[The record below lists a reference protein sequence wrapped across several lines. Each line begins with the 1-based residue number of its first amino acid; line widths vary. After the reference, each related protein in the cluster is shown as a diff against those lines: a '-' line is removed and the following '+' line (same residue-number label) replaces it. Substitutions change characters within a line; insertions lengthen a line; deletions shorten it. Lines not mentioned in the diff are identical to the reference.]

1 VLGVLLLLFTKA
13 TLKKNNNDTLRMSS
27 SSPSSLAKCTTIRK
41 INVVGVVLLLLLFTC
56 KLHKDNDAL
65 GIIIIL
71 FAKMHC
77 TPKIK

>member
-27 SSPSSLAKCTTIRK
+27 SSPSSLAECTTIRK
-41 INVVGVVLLLLLFTC
+41 INVVGVVVLLLFTC

-71 FAKMHC
+71 FAKMHY